1 LIAESRAGPALSHD
15 EMKGPF
21 MKNDYLW
28 DGSGEPDPE
37 IQKLESALGKL
48 RHNRPAPEFPDLQSS
63 AAPAPRWR
71 FWQTPWWPRF
81 AVAAAVLLVV
91 AAVSLVWLRSRPD
104 ADPRMAWDVTRVEG
118 TPQVGQTKINAVQ
131 GMGKLGLGQVLETDN
146 ASKAVMRFEATG
158 EIEVEPATR
167 VRLVK
172 SSAGM
177 KRLALERGTIRATIW
192 APPGEFVV
200 DTPSAVAVDLGC
212 VYTLHVDDSGNGLLR
227 TALGWVGFKL
237 GDRESFIPAG
247 AACATKKKAGP
258 GTPYFEDTSESFR
271 ASLATLDLTDS
282 ATEERAS
289 ALRVVLA
296 QARKRDAITLWHL
309 LSRVNGVD
317 RERVYARLAE
327 LVPAPAGVTRDGIL
341 GLDRGML
348 DLWWNKLGFDDISVW
363 RHWERAWSQDAHPTK

>member
-1 LIAESRAGPALSHD
+1 MR
-15 EMKGPF
+15 
-21 MKNDYLW
+21 NDYLW

-48 RHNRPAPEFPDLQSS
+48 RHNQPAPQFPDLPRSPDLQRE
-63 AAPAPRWR
+63 APAPRWR

-81 AVAAAVLLVV
+81 AVAAAALLVV
-91 AAVSLVWLRSRPD
+91 AAVSLLWLRSRPD
-104 ADPRMAWDVTRVEG
+104 TPEASDLRMAWDVTRVEG
-118 TPQVGQTKINAVQ
+118 TPQVGRNKIDAAQ
-131 GMGKLGLGQVLETDN
+131 GTGKLGLGQVLETDN

-172 SSAGM
+172 SSSGM

-227 TALGWVGFKL
+227 TTLGWVGFKL

-247 AACATKKKAGP
+247 AVCATKKKTGP

-271 ASLATLDLTDS
+271 AALSTLDLPGS
-282 ATEERAS
+282 APEQRAS

-296 QARKRDAITLWHL
+296 QARNRDAITLWHL
-309 LSRVNGVD
+309 LSRVDSLD
-317 RERVYARLAE
+317 REHVYDRLAE
-327 LVPAPAGVTRDGIL
+327 LVPAPAEVTREGIL
-341 GLDRGML
+341 RLDRGML
-348 DLWWNKLGFDDISVW
+348 DLWWNELGFGDATLW
-363 RHWERAWSQDAHPTK
+363 RHWERSWSQDAHPTK

>member
-1 LIAESRAGPALSHD
+1 MRD
-15 EMKGPF
+15 
-21 MKNDYLW
+21 DYLW

-48 RHNRPAPEFPDLQSS
+48 RHNQPAPQFPDFDRS
-63 AAPAPRWR
+63 AASAPRWR

-81 AVAAAVLLVV
+81 AVAAAALLVV
-91 AAVSLVWLRSRPD
+91 VSVSLVWLRSRSEAPEAFD
-104 ADPRMAWDVTRVEG
+104 LRMAWDVTQVEG
-118 TPQVGQTKINAVQ
+118 TPQVGRHKIDVAQ
-131 GMGKLGLGQVLETDN
+131 GTGKLSLGQVLETDN
-146 ASKAVMRFEATG
+146 ASKALLRFEATG
-158 EIEVEPATR
+158 EIEVEPSTR

-172 SSAGM
+172 SSSGM

-227 TALGWVGFKL
+227 TTLGWVGFKL

-247 AACATKKKAGP
+247 AVCATKKKTGP

-271 ASLATLDLTDS
+271 AALSTLDLPGS
-282 ATEERAS
+282 AAEERAS
-289 ALRVVLA
+289 SLRVVLA

-309 LSRVNGVD
+309 LSRVDGAD
-317 RERVYARLAE
+317 RERVYDRLAE
-327 LVPAPAGVTRDGIL
+327 MVSAPAGVTREGIL
-341 GLDRGML
+341 RLDPAML
-348 DLWWNKLGFDDISVW
+348 DLWWNELGFGDASLW
-363 RHWERAWSQDAHPTK
+363 RHWERAWPEGAHSTK